1 MKSHRVLHF
10 GIELEEAERDVAL
23 DKWSNE
29 VLRQRELA
37 AKNAAAA
44 AGGGII
50 DLRKKDASASTTDE
64 AKVEPGLVPHKV
76 DETDVPVAADEVT
89 SESSVATHFPHMPM
103 MMEQHQPAPQQMWF
117 MGSTFPPSLY

>member
-1 MKSHRVLHF
+1 MLHF

-50 DLRKKDASASTTDE
+50 DLRKKDAIASTTDE